1 MNIGKLSKVLE
12 KIREVGTRCRNCLES
27 FVLSSNIEQYIAV
40 PNTVSYG
47 YDFNTIDRSVELLND
62 QKTIGTLKARR
73 AIIVRNNNNVPFSAA
88 IQNHISELHTDSLVD
103 VIPNGLQSLSYL
115 NLFYPNVATSKSF
128 NMRLLPESL
137 KCLRLAMNPE
147 LRYRISYQLDHLI
160 NLQTLYLID
169 GGISSQEVRYVREYG
184 QRQQLR
190 MLCIMGIVLRSGC
203 RNVRNYWCKIE
214 TCYNHKFEKLRRHYL
229 INKRKMLQCMF
240 IQRRLVIRDYP
251 HFVENILGASM
262 CQLETELD
270 RHPQHT

>member
-1 MNIGKLSKVLE
+1 
-12 KIREVGTRCRNCLES
+12 VGTRCRNCLES

-147 LRYRISYQLDHLI
+147 LRYRISYQLDHLV

-203 RNVRNYWCKIE
+203 RNVRNYWCQNRDVLQPQIREAE
-214 TCYNHKFEKLRRHYL
+214 TSLPHQQEEDAAVHVHPAKASGPGLPALRGE
-229 INKRKMLQCMF
+229 
-240 IQRRLVIRDYP
+240 YP
-251 HFVENILGASM
+251 ECLHVPARN
-262 CQLETELD
+262 
-270 RHPQHT
+270 